1 MVVSIVKISIDNNDQ
16 ENLMLQHSH
25 LGRNIMVKNLSKLR
39 KTFAVGGIFIASSLF
54 SYNVNALEVAGN
66 IHKGQDAN
74 SQGYSFSLADSFT
87 KGGNFYWTASYNNL
101 EKVKYDLPFTITDE
115 RFFKI
120 NTIDGLVSYRHKI
133 QSYNAFFKKLTI
145 EYQLGASLALTENK
159 LTYTDPN
166 SSDTVEI
173 YPSQENDINMVL
185 GVVAHYKLNKNT
197 ALNLGVK
204 HQPNFSEFGAITSVY
219 VGLSY
224 RFGRGLDY

>member
-1 MVVSIVKISIDNNDQ
+1 MKINIDNNEQ
-16 ENLMLQHSH
+16 ENLTLQKSQ
-25 LGRNIMVKNLSKLR
+25 LEKNIMIKNLYKLR
-39 KTFAVGGIFIASSLF
+39 KTFAVSGIFIASSLF
-54 SYNVNALEVAGN
+54 SNSINALELAGN
-66 IHKGQDAN
+66 IHKGQDAK
-74 SQGYSFSLADSFT
+74 SQGYSFSLADNFT
-87 KGGNFYWTASYNNL
+87 KGGNLYWTFSYNNL
-101 EKVKYDLPFTITDE
+101 EKVKYDLPFTVSGE

-133 QSYNAFFKKLTI
+133 QSYNVFFKKLTI

-159 LTYTDPN
+159 LIYTDPN
-166 SSDTVEI
+166 SLDTVEI

-204 HQPNFSEFGAITSVY
+204 YQPNFSEFGAIASVY
-219 VGLSY
+219 LGLSY

>member
-1 MVVSIVKISIDNNDQ
+1 VINNISNNEQ
-16 ENLMLQHSH
+16 ENLALQTTHVPKT
-25 LGRNIMVKNLSKLR
+25 IMSKNLSKLR
-39 KTFAVGGIFIASSLF
+39 NVFAVGGVFIATSFLASH
-54 SYNVNALEVAGN
+54 VNALEIAGN
-66 IHKGQDAN
+66 LHKGQE
-74 SQGYSFSLADSFT
+74 STSKGYSFSLADSFT
-87 KGGNFYWTASYNNL
+87 KGSNLYWTVAYSNL

-145 EYQLGASLALTENK
+145 EYQLGASVALTENK
-159 LTYTDPN
+159 LIYTDPK
-166 SSDTVEI
+166 SLDTVEI

-219 VGLSY
+219 VGISY